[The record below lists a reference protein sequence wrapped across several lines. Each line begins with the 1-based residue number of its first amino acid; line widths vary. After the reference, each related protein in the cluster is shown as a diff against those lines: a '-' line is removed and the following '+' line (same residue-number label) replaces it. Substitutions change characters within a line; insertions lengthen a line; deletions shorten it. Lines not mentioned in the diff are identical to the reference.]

1 MKKITQKVQNI
12 ETNKFFDIKILTR
25 FEHFLF
31 SVIIL
36 TKPLKLQNSKVPLSY
51 FCSYCPTFPKIILN
65 SEMTME
71 NLLL

>member
-36 TKPLKLQNSKVPLSY
+36 T
-51 FCSYCPTFPKIILN
+51 
-65 SEMTME
+65 
-71 NLLL
+71 